1 MNHEGREGREGVVLG
16 PGYFE
21 SIYKKAMH
29 VELTVRHGEIT
40 LQTDGQQVVVTTF
53 TGEGK

>member
-1 MNHEGREGREGVVLG
+1 MNHEGREGVVLG

-29 VELTVRHGEIT
+29 VELTVQESQGT
-40 LQTDGQQVVVTTF
+40 VTV
-53 TGEGK
+53 KSRCRQMVSRSS